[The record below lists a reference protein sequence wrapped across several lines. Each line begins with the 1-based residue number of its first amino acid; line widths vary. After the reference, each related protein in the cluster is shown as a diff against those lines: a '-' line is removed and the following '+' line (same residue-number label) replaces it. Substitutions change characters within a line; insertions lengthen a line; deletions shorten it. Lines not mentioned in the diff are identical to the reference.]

1 MGITILAVIAVIA
14 LIGTVFVLNQKENA
28 AQDSMSARVSA
39 LEGEW
44 NKMMQAKVTQAEFAE
59 LEDSVFGLQSR
70 MEEITA
76 ALAKAE
82 LLATKPQTVELQQ
95 KKPFYVQLVP
105 KNLAPAKKKPV
116 KK

>member
-1 MGITILAVIAVIA
+1 MGITILALIAVVA
-14 LIGTVFVLNQKENA
+14 LIAAVVVVNEKSFAEKESVL
-28 AQDSMSARVSA
+28 ARLSA
-39 LEGEW
+39 LEGDY
-44 NKMMQAKVTQAEFAE
+44 NRLINSKITQVEFAE

-76 ALAKAE
+76 ALSKAE
-82 LLATKPQTVELQQ
+82 ASAGKPQAVELQQ

-105 KNLAPAKKKPV
+105 KNLEPAKKKPL

>member
-1 MGITILAVIAVIA
+1 MGLTILAVIAVIA

-28 AQDSMSARVSA
+28 AEEAMLARVSA

-44 NKMMQAKVTQAEFAE
+44 NKMLQAKVTQAEFAE

-82 LLATKPQTVELQQ
+82 LLANKPQTVELQQ

-105 KNLAPAKKKPV
+105 KNLEPTKKKPV